1 MLASS
6 PVGTG
11 LDGLQEVCNRLVSL
25 SLPWTSA
32 EYDQIIGRLRRQGS
46 RFGEVQII
54 VPQAVVEYEGDSWS
68 WDRGRLGIIHYKKTL
83 SDCALDGYVPE
94 TVRISPTALLVQS
107 REALER
113 WIARLTEQGVLITE
127 RKRLT
132 VPLAPNLRHTTIV
145 RHGDFSAITRR
156 WNVSSSQTTHQ
167 RLQLDPSEWYLYHT
181 LYREARA
188 AWAER
193 PVDRIAER
201 IRVRPDWVVGDFG
214 CGECLLQD
222 NLPNKVIGIDHV
234 AAREGVIACDMAAT
248 SLDDESLDVAVFS
261 LSLMGTNWCD
271 YLKEAHR
278 TLKPYGYLVIAEPAG
293 RWRDEPPT
301 LRAAVE
307 STGFRLVGDVEQ
319 RYEFVYLTDS
329 RRISKLRPPHHAPVA
344 EQLAEYLK

>member
-214 CGECLLQD
+214 
-222 NLPNKVIGIDHV
+222 
-234 AAREGVIACDMAAT
+234 
-248 SLDDESLDVAVFS
+248 
-261 LSLMGTNWCD
+261 
-271 YLKEAHR
+271 
-278 TLKPYGYLVIAEPAG
+278 
-293 RWRDEPPT
+293 
-301 LRAAVE
+301 
-307 STGFRLVGDVEQ
+307 
-319 RYEFVYLTDS
+319 
-329 RRISKLRPPHHAPVA
+329 
-344 EQLAEYLK
+344 